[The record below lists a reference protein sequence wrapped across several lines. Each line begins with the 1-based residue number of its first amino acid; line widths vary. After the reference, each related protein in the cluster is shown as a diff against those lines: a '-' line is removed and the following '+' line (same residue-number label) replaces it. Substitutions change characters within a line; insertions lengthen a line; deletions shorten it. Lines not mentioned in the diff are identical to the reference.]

1 MVQYY
6 VHVYNTISN
15 AFFPFKLTVIVC
27 FVFHVAVPIKNGGYT
42 ALHLAMQYGHE
53 DIFNLLK
60 DVYGA
65 NPTIRDWSGRKPHQ
79 YLTNKDTSVSAD
91 TFRSEYNN
99 GSVNSLTE
107 WYRQN
112 FGTWQRRAVVV
123 APPTI
128 VVTNPDPATLPRLNK
143 RKQPKIRKTAIGL
156 FT

>member
-1 MVQYY
+1 MMQ
-6 VHVYNTISN
+6 
-15 AFFPFKLTVIVC
+15 
-27 FVFHVAVPIKNGGYT
+27 GYT

-65 NPTIRDWSGRKPHQ
+65 NPAIRDWSGRKPRQ

-112 FGTWQRRAVVV
+112 FGTWQRKAVVV

-128 VVTNPDPATLPRLNK
+128 VVTSPDPATLPRRNK